1 MVDANDYY
9 PFGMNHL
16 KTGTA
21 YFGQGSFK
29 SYKYNGKELQETG
42 MYDYGARMYMADLGR
57 WGVMDAMSEKSRRLS
72 PYHYRYNNPVR
83 FIDPDGR
90 KPMSSED
97 EERNVMRKNA
107 PDGSLWFT
115 YANGEHGAGGGD
127 GMGDFFAQMNRRHG
141 GGGGSSAGGMTF
153 TDPSM
158 IAFIQQGASQP
169 GFISGLFSMV
179 EQLEKAGFKDPA
191 HTKAKYSDLGV
202 LLEKTP
208 ELKEL
213 FAITKAKF
221 VEDCEIKSPA
231 VTNGDLVRVNIDRMK
246 NVLAFAFTLGHEMYG
261 HVFANL
267 FFADKFSEITHISK
281 DSPRSFNFF
290 QEVMGVSWEMT
301 RGETRYGQG
310 DFLETTIKIYGP
322 QGLGH
327 GQGAVD
333 NASKYYDRLKVEYKL
348 MYEYQKNKLIK

>member
-1 MVDANDYY
+1 
-9 PFGMNHL
+9 
-16 KTGTA
+16 
-21 YFGQGSFK
+21 
-29 SYKYNGKELQETG
+29 
-42 MYDYGARMYMADLGR
+42 
-57 WGVMDAMSEKSRRLS
+57 
-72 PYHYRYNNPVR
+72 
-83 FIDPDGR
+83 
-90 KPMSSED
+90 
-97 EERNVMRKNA
+97 
-107 PDGSLWFT
+107 
-115 YANGEHGAGGGD
+115 
-127 GMGDFFAQMNRRHG
+127 
-141 GGGGSSAGGMTF
+141 MTF

-169 GFISGLFSMV
+169 GFIIGLFSMV

-191 HTKAKYSDLGV
+191 HTKAKYSDLET

-208 ELKEL
+208 ALKEL
-213 FAITKAKF
+213 FNITKAKF
-221 VEDCEIKSPA
+221 AEDCGIKSPA

-333 NASKYYDRLKVEYKL
+333 TVSKYYDRLKVEYKL